1 MQIFIQYQKSRKK
14 VFLILLVLFLIFFY
28 RSLQNAIPDQMQV
41 ARGGQVTVGSH
52 LPVTGTVR
60 SEQGAVTAVS
70 TKVCGSCRMECR
82 LFGLVPLKEVQVQ
95 IVDPVKVIPCGSPAG
110 ICINLDGVLVAEIG
124 EVQET
129 DGIAKSPARHIL
141 KKGDYILAINE
152 QEIKKKEELVM
163 AVQRSGGKKL
173 RLTLRRA
180 GQKISCELQPVRSE
194 GGTYQ
199 LGIWVRDDMAGI
211 GTLTFVDQS
220 GNYGALGHGINDMVS
235 ENLACMQSG
244 ILYQAE
250 ILSVIKGQRGT
261 PGELVGSIRY
271 AKSRE
276 LGKIVQNTRDGIY
289 GRLTQIPD
297 TLTQVAAVPV
307 GYKQEIRNGE
317 AELLTEEDG
326 TRKTYKITITSVD
339 MNTAQKNKSIRFTVT
354 DQRLIAKTGGIVQGL
369 SGSPILQDGKFI
381 GAVTHVFVNDPKEG
395 YGILSET
402 MLDRVKTMQS
412 SL

>member
-1 MQIFIQYQKSRKK
+1 MQIFIQYRKSRKK
-14 VFLILLVLFLIFFY
+14 VFLILFVIFLIFFY
-28 RSLQNAIPDQMQV
+28 RSLQNSIPDQMQV
-41 ARGGQVTVGSH
+41 ERGGQITVGSH

-70 TKVCGSCRMECR
+70 TKVCGNYRMECR
-82 LFGLVPLKEVQVQ
+82 LFGLVPVKEVQVQ
-95 IVDPVKVIPCGSPAG
+95 IVDPAKVIPCGTPAG

-129 DGIAKSPARHIL
+129 DGIVKSPARHIL
-141 KKGDYILAINE
+141 KKGDYILAVNE
-152 QEIKKKEELVM
+152 QEITTKEELVA
-163 AVQRSGGKKL
+163 AVRKSGGKKL

-180 GQKISCELQPVRSE
+180 GQKISCELQPLRSE
-194 GGTYQ
+194 GGSYQ

-211 GTLTFVDQS
+211 GTLTFVDRN

-244 ILYQAE
+244 TLYQAE
-250 ILSVIKGQRGT
+250 ILNVIKGERGT

-271 AKSRE
+271 TKSRE
-276 LGKIVQNTRDGIY
+276 LGTIRQNTNEGIY
-289 GRLTQIPD
+289 GKLTQIPEA
-297 TLTQVAAVPV
+297 LSQVSAVPV

-317 AELLTEEDG
+317 AELITEEDG
-326 TRKTYKITITSVD
+326 TRKAYKIRITSVD
-339 MNTAQKNKSIRFTVT
+339 MNTAQKNKSIRFSVT

-402 MLDRVKTMQS
+402 MLDRMKTMQS